1 MATLN
6 FNKIADA
13 YVAEFTSE
21 GNTVVQLEREK
32 WGEIGVA
39 CGIGSLEPVSV
50 AQFQSGYSPN
60 VIFAVN
66 VPSGVKV
73 VVRSQT
79 EVKRA
84 ETLSA

>member
-6 FNKIADA
+6 FNKVGDTF
-13 YVAEFTSE
+13 VAKFVSE

-32 WGEIGVA
+32 WGEVGVA

-50 AQFQSGYSPN
+50 TQFQSGYSPN

-66 VPSGVKV
+66 VPVGVNV
-73 VVRSQT
+73 VIRSQT

-84 ETLSA
+84 ETLTA